1 MKKLILIAA
10 IFTLLFTIKAE
21 ANTPAP
27 AQFGIFYTSL
37 SPHGSWL
44 EIEPGFVV
52 WRPTIMKRW
61 SPYRDGR
68 WVWTSHGWYWDSYEP
83 FGHITYHYGRWY
95 YDDYYGWIWVPDYE
109 WAPAWV
115 EWRYDDD
122 YIGWAPLPPY
132 ATFSIGV
139 GIVFTNTYY
148 NPYGHWHY
156 VGYNHFYDPHPYNYY
171 VTEKVKY
178 RIHSKTKYRS
188 DYDYRNGSVYNRGV
202 DYELVRKRSGR
213 EISRRDVI
221 RTSDYNDLRNNGG
234 RNDGAIRT
242 FSPSRDDL
250 RKEGNDLRNAKVERS
265 DRKSSLLTSKVQIG
279 DRQNRNASGTQNRN
293 DVEVRKQTDLRKNN
307 SEAAPNREKGSV
319 GSRNQNQPEAKVN
332 RQSEAQT
339 QRKSDANVNRQS
351 EVRTQKQNEV
361 KRQSETRN
369 QNEVKRDNRT
379 EVNRQPKQN
388 TAPKQES
395 RVIEQ
400 KRQEVKSGNNVRT
413 QPAPNQQRQKV
424 QPDVRRSEDKRSP
437 SVQPEVR
444 RNNDRQTEIKR
455 NNDRQIEVKR
465 NTSGNNERQA
475 PKENTPKKRR

>member
-1 MKKLILIAA
+1 MKKLILTAA

-27 AQFGIFYTSL
+27 VQFGIFYTSL
-37 SPHGSWL
+37 SPHGTWL

-95 YDDYYGWIWVPDYE
+95 FDDYHGWIWVPDYE

-115 EWRYDDD
+115 EWRYDNH

-156 VGYNHFYDPHPYNYY
+156 VGYNHFYDPHPYKYY

-202 DYELVRKRSGR
+202 DYDLVRKRSGR
-213 EISRRDVI
+213 EINQREII

-234 RNDGAIRT
+234 RNDGAVRT

-279 DRQNRNASGTQNRN
+279 DRQSRN
-293 DVEVRKQTDLRKNN
+293 DVEVRKQSDVRSNN
-307 SEAAPNREKGSV
+307 NDAASNREKGSV
-319 GSRNQNQPEAKVN
+319 GSRSQNQPEVKVN
-332 RQSEAQT
+332 KQAEPKT
-339 QRKSDANVNRQS
+339 QRNSDANVKRQT
-351 EVRTQKQNEV
+351 EVRTQKQNEI
-361 KRQSETRN
+361 KQPETRN
-369 QNEVKRDNRT
+369 QNEIKKQPEVRNQNEVKKDQRS
-379 EVNRQPKQN
+379 EVNRQPNQN

-413 QPAPNQQRQKV
+413 QPAPNQERQKV
-424 QPDVRRSEDKRSP
+424 QPDVKRSEEKRSP
-437 SVQPEVR
+437 SVQTEVK
-444 RNNDRQTEIKR
+444 RNNDRQT
-455 NNDRQIEVKR
+455 EVKR

-475 PKENTPKKRR
+475 PKGNAPKKQR